1 MDFCLGR
8 SQGDA
13 MQSDGS
19 YEIFKK
25 AGDNTTVMIEVVK
38 GIEEARKRVDELNGT
53 GAAEYFIV
61 DPDHASAVDPV
72 EPDVRKDPF
81 AL

>member
-1 MDFCLGR
+1 MERNDT
-8 SQGDA
+8 
-13 MQSDGS
+13 

-25 AGDNTTVMIEVVK
+25 AADNTTVMIEAVK

-53 GAAEYFIV
+53 GPAEYFIV
-61 DPDHASAVDPV
+61 DPDQASAVDPV
-72 EPDVRKDPF
+72 EPGVRKDPF